1 MIQLPQAFM
10 QRMQQRLGP
19 EAPAFFACYD
29 QPPRRGL
36 RVNTLRLSVADFLKI
51 SPVSLEPGDILPE
64 GFLLP
69 PDAPSLGNHPY
80 HLAGM
85 FYLQE
90 PSAMAPIG
98 ALAVEPGMRVLD
110 LCAAPGGKSG
120 GIAARL
126 GGEGLLVANEV
137 VPGRAK
143 TLRFTLER
151 LGVANA
157 VVTCARPDA
166 LCGAL
171 PGYFHRVLVDAPCSG
186 EGMFRKDPEAVAAWS
201 PQHVA
206 SCAKRQQ
213 AILDSAAQAVASEGL
228 LVYSTCTFSQE
239 ENQGVVEDFLK
250 RHPDFQL
257 ESAETLYP
265 HRVKGEGHFVAR
277 LRRIGLSG
285 QGKPMGELDLPQCK
299 DTAFAAFCKDTFSAL
314 PPGKPA
320 QLPDGRVLLLSQPLP
335 KGLERV
341 HMLTAGI
348 YAGDLLRGRFQ
359 PSHALA
365 MAAGLSWVRRV
376 ELQGEDLVRYL
387 AGETL
392 GIDAS
397 LAGWCRVET
406 AGCPLGLGKGVNGT
420 LKNHLSKGLRL
431 R

>member
-1 MIQLPQAFM
+1 
-10 QRMQQRLGP
+10 
-19 EAPAFFACYD
+19 
-29 QPPRRGL
+29 
-36 RVNTLRLSVADFLKI
+36 
-51 SPVSLEPGDILPE
+51 
-64 GFLLP
+64 
-69 PDAPSLGNHPY
+69 
-80 HLAGM
+80 
-85 FYLQE
+85 
-90 PSAMAPIG
+90 MAPIG
-98 ALAVEPGMRVLD
+98 ALEVEPGLRVLD

-126 GGEGLLVANEV
+126 AGQGLLVANEV

-151 LGVANA
+151 LGVANG
-157 VVTCARPDA
+157 VVTCARPDV
-166 LCGAL
+166 LCEAL

-186 EGMFRKDPEAVAAWS
+186 EGMFRKDPAAVAAWS

-206 SCAKRQQ
+206 ACAKRQQ
-213 AILDSAAQAVASEGL
+213 AILGSAAQAVTPGGL

-250 RHPDFQL
+250 RHPAFQL

-277 LRRIGLSG
+277 LRHAGSVG
-285 QGKPMGELDLPQCK
+285 VEKPLGELSLPQCK
-299 DTAFAAFCKDTFSAL
+299 DAAFSAFCKDTFSGPL
-314 PPGKPA
+314 PGKPV
-320 QLPDGRVLLLSQPLP
+320 QLPDGRVLLLPQPLP

-341 HMLTAGI
+341 HMLTAGV
-348 YAGDLLRGRFQ
+348 YAGDLVRGRFQ

-365 MAAGLSWVRRV
+365 MAAGLSWARRV
-376 ELQGEDLVRYL
+376 APQGEDLARYL

-392 GIDAS
+392 EVDAG
-397 LAGWCRVET
+397 LTGWCRVET